1 MGNKTGKTLD
11 PFHASYG
18 SRVTIGQT
26 SLSCSSRIMM
36 SVDSS
41 RDMGTE
47 IFETIFDSKVK

>member
-11 PFHASYG
+11 QFHASYG